1 MAQAQL
7 DDPQREDDMP
17 RNEALPEYSSILLAA
32 DSSDH
37 ANQGTLDAVSLAEL
51 WDARITA
58 THVYAAKMHDMRFRQ
73 MEGGLPEQFRQEDEL
88 ERQRVVHDDL
98 ITRGLSIITDSYLD
112 QVDRICAEQKIDFTR
127 SALEGKNY
135 RELSREGNNGNYDLL
150 IMGAE
155 GLGAIKGSLIGTVCE
170 RVARR
175 SEIDTLIIKT
185 PQQGI
190 QHGPIVV
197 AVDGSFYSYGGL
209 LRGIAL
215 AKQWQVPLH
224 VISAFDPYYHYVA
237 FNRIA
242 GVLSEE
248 AGKVFRFQE
257 QEQLHEEIIDSGLA
271 KIYDGHLSVAQGI
284 ADDYEIE
291 IQTKLLD
298 GKPWDAILKYLKKVN
313 PSLLIVG
320 KTGIHA
326 DDELDIGGNTENLM
340 RLCKCSILLTCHGHQ
355 PQLER
360 LADVTTSWTIEA
372 EQRMKNV
379 PSFVQNMARAAIL
392 RYAQE
397 QGHTVITESIVEEAT
412 KQLMPGHAEQAMQ
425 EIVDAHDAGEL
436 KRSVTPKA
444 MQWSDAAQARLDSI
458 EPDSLRSNL
467 KMRAEKKARGDDRY
481 TVEVAHINAFLDDND
496 TAAPAA
502 TDTADSLPLH
512 WQAAAL
518 ARLSRVPEGF
528 MRDTSKQRIEDYARQ
543 QGESQISL
551 AVAEAGLAQS
561 RQAMQSMM
569 EQQATEETAE
579 TKTASICPFARA
591 AQLRLDE
598 GNSNLPSQSTH
609 KQTSQNPSRLEQPA
623 WSKAAEQKMQSVP
636 PGYCRDMTRKAAETI
651 ARNGGVDEID
661 GGFLQQVLNTFT
673 EGSGE
678 IEETLEWDESARQRI
693 AKAPDMVRGML
704 VQEIEIWAKNNG
716 KNRVDND
723 AVDASKQRWEQ
734 QGVFHMAPD
743 DPRNG

>member
-1 MAQAQL
+1 MPQPLL
-7 DDPQREDDMP
+7 DTPLTDT
-17 RNEALPEYSSILLAA
+17 LPEYSSILLAA

-37 ANQGTLDAVSLAEL
+37 ANQGTQDAVSLAKL
-51 WDARITA
+51 WGGRITA
-58 THVYAAKMHDMRFRQ
+58 SHVYAAKMHDMRFRQ

-98 ITRGLSIITDSYLD
+98 ITKGLSIITDSYLD
-112 QVDRICAEQKIDFTR
+112 QIDRVCQEQNIDFTR

-135 RELSREGNNGNYDLL
+135 RELSREGNNGQYDLL

-155 GLGAIKGSLIGTVCE
+155 GLGAIEGSLIGTVCE

-175 SEIDTLIIKT
+175 SKIDTLIIKT
-185 PQQGI
+185 PKRAI
-190 QHGPIVV
+190 DKGPIVV
-197 AVDGSFYSYGGL
+197 AVDGSQYSYGGL
-209 LRGIAL
+209 LRGISL
-215 AKQWQVPLH
+215 AQQWQVPLH

-291 IQTKLLD
+291 IEKKLLD
-298 GKPWDAILKYLKKVN
+298 GKPWDAILKYVKKVN

-340 RLCKCSILLTCHGHQ
+340 RLANCSILLSCFAHQ
-355 PQLER
+355 PQVER

-372 EQRMKNV
+372 EQRMQNV

-397 QGHTVITESIVEEAT
+397 RGHTVITESIVEQAT
-412 KQLMPGHAEQAMQ
+412 RQLMPGHAEQAMQ

-436 KRSVTPKA
+436 KRSVTPRA
-444 MQWSDAAQARLDSI
+444 MQWDEDARARLNAI
-458 EPDSLRSNL
+458 ESDSLRSNL
-467 KMRAEKKARGDDRY
+467 SMRAEKKARSEDTY
-481 TVEVAHINAFLDDND
+481 TVSLRHILSFMEDN
-496 TAAPAA
+496 TPAE
-502 TDTADSLPLH
+502 DIQLH

-528 MRDTSKQRIEDYARQ
+528 MRNSSKQRIEDYARQ

-551 AVAEAGLAQS
+551 EIVEAGLAQA
-561 RQAMQSMM
+561 RQAMEGMM
-569 EQQATEETAE
+569 QAEQEPAKAE
-579 TKTASICPFARA
+579 QKKASICPFARV
-591 AQLRLDE
+591 AQAKADATKSHLETSGDAQISSPDQTATDQTPGWTDE
-598 GNSNLPSQSTH
+598 
-609 KQTSQNPSRLEQPA
+609 
-623 WSKAAEQKMQSVP
+623 AEAKMQSVP
-636 PGYCRDMTRKAAETI
+636 PGYCRDMTRKAAQSI
-651 ARNGGVDEID
+651 AQNGGVTRID
-661 GGFLQQVLNTFT
+661 DAFLQQVLNTFT
-673 EGSGE
+673 AGASEV
-678 IEETLEWDESARQRI
+678 EETLSWDDDARQRI

-704 VQEIEIWAKNNG
+704 VQEIEIWVKNQGDNH
-716 KNRVDND
+716 VDSE
-723 AVDASKQRWEQ
+723 AVETAKQRWEQ
-734 QGVFHMAPD
+734 QGVFHMAAG
-743 DPRNG
+743 DPRNAGN

>member
-1 MAQAQL
+1 MPQAQINTPL
-7 DDPQREDDMP
+7 IDKRSEKQAD
-17 RNEALPEYSSILLAA
+17 ALPEYSSILIAA

-37 ANQGTLDAVSLAEL
+37 ANQGTLDAVSIAKI
-51 WDARITA
+51 WDTRITA
-58 THVYAAKMHDMRFRQ
+58 SHVYAAKMHDMRFRQ

-98 ITRGLSIITDSYLD
+98 ISKGLSIITDSYLD
-112 QVDRICAEQKIDFTR
+112 QIDRICEQEKLNFTR
-127 SALEGKNY
+127 SSLEGKNY
-135 RELSREGNNGNYDLL
+135 RELSREGNSGKYDLL
-150 IMGAE
+150 IMGAQ
-155 GLGAIKGSLIGTVCE
+155 GLGAIKGSLVGTVCE

-185 PQQGI
+185 PQRGI
-190 QHGPIVV
+190 TTGPIVV
-197 AVDGSFYSYGGL
+197 AVDGSVYSYGGL
-209 LRGIAL
+209 LRGITL
-215 AKQWQVPLH
+215 AKEWRVPLH

-242 GVLSEE
+242 SVLSEE

-298 GKPWDAILKYLKKVN
+298 GKPWDAILKYLKKVD

-340 RLCKCSILLTCHGHQ
+340 RLSKCSILVTCLPHQ
-355 PQLER
+355 PQVER

-397 QGHTVITESIVEEAT
+397 KGHTVITESIVEEAT

-425 EIVDAHDAGEL
+425 EIVDAHEAGEL
-436 KRSVTPKA
+436 KRSVTPEV
-444 MQWSDAAQARLDSI
+444 MQWSDEALVCLNRI
-458 EPDSLRSNL
+458 ESESLRSNL
-467 KMRAEKKARGDDRY
+467 AMRAEKKARSEDSY
-481 TVEVAHINAFLDDND
+481 QVSLANITAFLDDEPQ
-496 TAAPAA
+496 AAEAPQA
-502 TDTADSLPLH
+502 LLH

-518 ARLSRVPEGF
+518 ARLARVPEGF
-528 MRDTSKQRIEDYARQ
+528 MRDSSKQRIESYAHE
-543 QGESQISL
+543 QGETMISL
-551 AVAEAGLAQS
+551 EVVESGLAQS
-561 RQAMQSMM
+561 RQAMKGMM
-569 EQQATEETAE
+569 QDDQTVTEEK
-579 TKTASICPFARA
+579 KTSICPFARA
-591 AQLRLDE
+591 AQVR
-598 GNSNLPSQSTH
+598 T
-609 KQTSQNPSRLEQPA
+609 EQ
-623 WSKAAEQKMQSVP
+623 AEQAEQSIVEPRAAQTQLEPETPWSEEAEAKLQSVP
-636 PGYCRDMTRKAAETI
+636 PGYCRDMTRKAAESI
-651 ARNGGVDEID
+651 AHNDDVEQID
-661 GGFLQQVLNTFT
+661 SAFLQQVLNTFT
-673 EGSGE
+673 QGSGE
-678 IEETLEWDESARQRI
+678 VEENLPWDEDARQRI

-704 VQEIEIWAKNNG
+704 VQEIEIWVKNQG
-716 KNRVDND
+716 GYRVDGI
-723 AVDASKQRWEQ
+723 AVDAAKQRWEQ
-734 QGVFHMAPD
+734 QGVFHMAAD
-743 DPRNG
+743 DPRNSGD

>member
-1 MAQAQL
+1 MTPQAQL
-7 DDPQREDDMP
+7 KAPLTD
-17 RNEALPEYSSILLAA
+17 ALPEYSSILLAA

-37 ANQGTLDAVSLAEL
+37 ANQGTDDAVSLAKL
-51 WDARITA
+51 WGGRITA

-98 ITRGLSIITDSYLD
+98 ITKGLSIITDSYLD
-112 QVDRICAEQKIDFTR
+112 QIDRVCAEQKIDFTR

-135 RELSREGNNGNYDLL
+135 RELSREGNSGAYDLL

-175 SEIDTLIIKT
+175 SNIDTLIVKT
-185 PQQGI
+185 PKKSINQG
-190 QHGPIVV
+190 PVVV
-197 AVDGSFYSYGGL
+197 AVDGSLYSYGGL

-215 AKQWQVPLH
+215 AQQWEVPLH

-271 KIYDGHLSVAQGI
+271 KIYDGHLSVAQSI

-298 GKPWDAILKYLKKVN
+298 GKPWDAILKYLKQVQ

-340 RLCKCSILLTCHGHQ
+340 RLAECSILLTQFEHQ
-355 PQLER
+355 PQIER

-397 QGHTVITESIVEEAT
+397 KGHTVITESIVEEAT
-412 KQLMPGHAEQAMQ
+412 RQLMPGHAEQAMQ

-436 KRSVTPKA
+436 KRSVTPRA
-444 MQWSDAAQARLDSI
+444 MQWNDDAQQRLDSI
-458 EPDSLRSNL
+458 ESESLRSNL
-467 KMRAEKKARGDDRY
+467 AMRAEKKARSEDSYD
-481 TVEVAHINAFLDDND
+481 VSLDHINAFMDDEP
-496 TAAPAA
+496 TPEV
-502 TDTADSLPLH
+502 TTVH

-518 ARLSRVPEGF
+518 ARLSRVPQGF
-528 MRDTSKQRIEDYARQ
+528 MRDSAKQRVEDYARA
-543 QGESQISL
+543 QGEPGISL
-551 AVAEAGLAQS
+551 EIAEAGLAQA
-561 RQAMQSMM
+561 RDAMQSMM
-569 EQQATEETAE
+569 QAEQPAAPKPQ
-579 TKTASICPFARA
+579 TASICPFARA
-591 AQLRLDE
+591 AQLKTDQAKAGQATGTQAKQNVQSLSTDLEPIPWSDE
-598 GNSNLPSQSTH
+598 ANT
-609 KQTSQNPSRLEQPA
+609 
-623 WSKAAEQKMQSVP
+623 KMQSVP
-636 PGYCRDMTRKAAETI
+636 PGYCQDMTRKAAESI
-651 ARNGGVDEID
+651 ARNGGVEQID
-661 GGFLQQVLNTFT
+661 ADFLQQVLNTFT
-673 EGSGE
+673 QGSGE
-678 IEETLEWDESARQRI
+678 VEENLPWDQDARQRI

-704 VQEIEIWAKNNG
+704 VQEIEVWCNKQG
-716 KNRVDND
+716 LTRVDSR
-723 AVDASKQRWEQ
+723 AVDAAKQRWEQ
-734 QGVFHMAPD
+734 QGVFHLADD
-743 DPRNG
+743 DPRNSGN

>member
-1 MAQAQL
+1 MPQAQL
-7 DDPQREDDMP
+7 DTLLTDRQLDNQSDQQ
-17 RNEALPEYSSILLAA
+17 ADVLPEYLSILLAA

-37 ANQGTLDAVSLAEL
+37 ANQGTLDAVSMAKI

-58 THVYAAKMHDMRFRQ
+58 SHVYAAKMHDMRFRQ

-98 ITRGLSIITDSYLD
+98 ISKGLSIITDSYLD
-112 QVDRICAEQKIDFTR
+112 QVDRICAQEKLNFTR

-135 RELSREGNNGNYDLL
+135 RELSREGNKGEYDLL

-185 PQQGI
+185 PEQGI
-190 QHGPIVV
+190 TTGPIVV
-197 AVDGSFYSYGGL
+197 AVDGSVYSYGGL

-215 AKQWQVPLH
+215 AKAWQVPLH

-271 KIYDGHLSVAQGI
+271 KIYDGHLSVAKGI
-284 ADDYEIE
+284 AEDYDIE

-298 GKPWDAILKYLKKVN
+298 GKPWDAILKYLNKVN

-340 RLCKCSILLTCHGHQ
+340 RLSKCSILLTCLAHQ
-355 PQLER
+355 PQVER
-360 LADVTTSWTIEA
+360 LADITTSWTIEA

-397 QGHTVITESIVEEAT
+397 KGHTVITESIVEEAT

-425 EIVDAHDAGEL
+425 EIVDAHEAGEL

-444 MQWSDAAQARLDSI
+444 MQWNEDARAKLQSI
-458 EPDSLRSNL
+458 ESDSLRSNL
-467 KMRAEKKARGDDRY
+467 AMRAEKKARSEDSY
-481 TVEVAHINAFLDDND
+481 IVSIAHINAFLDDAPD
-496 TAAPAA
+496 QTPAA
-502 TDTADSLPLH
+502 LH

-528 MRDTSKQRIEDYARQ
+528 MRDSSKQRIESYARE
-543 QGESQISL
+543 QGEQQVSL
-551 AVAEAGLAQS
+551 DTVEAGLAQS
-561 RQAMQSMM
+561 RQSMEGMMQDD
-569 EQQATEETAE
+569 QAKPED
-579 TKTASICPFARA
+579 KKASICPFARA
-591 AQLRLDE
+591 AEIR
-598 GNSNLPSQSTH
+598 T
-609 KQTSQNPSRLEQPA
+609 EQ
-623 WSKAAEQKMQSVP
+623 AEQSLAQQNDSKDQPGSEALWSEEAEAKLQSVP
-636 PGYCRDMTRKAAETI
+636 PGYCRDMTRKAAESI
-651 ARNGGVDEID
+651 ASSGDISRID
-661 GGFLQQVLNTFT
+661 ADFLQQVLNTFT
-673 EGSGE
+673 QGSGE
-678 IEETLEWDESARQRI
+678 VEENLPWDEDARQRI
-693 AKAPDMVRGML
+693 AKAPEMVRGML
-704 VQEIEIWAKNNG
+704 VQEIEIWVNNQG
-716 KNRVDND
+716 GQRVDGR
-723 AVDASKQRWEQ
+723 AVDAAKQRWEQ
-734 QGVFHMAPD
+734 QGVFHMAAD
-743 DPRNG
+743 DPRNSGN